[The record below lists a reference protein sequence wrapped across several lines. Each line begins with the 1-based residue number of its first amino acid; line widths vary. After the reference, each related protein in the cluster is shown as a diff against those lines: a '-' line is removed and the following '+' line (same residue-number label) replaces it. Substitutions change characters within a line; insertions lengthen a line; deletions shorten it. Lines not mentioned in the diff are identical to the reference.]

1 MAERILEVD
10 KVTKIYPGVKALDEV
25 SLEFEKGEIHA
36 LVGENGAG
44 KSTIIKT
51 IAGAVKPDSGS
62 VLFEGK
68 DLTKMK
74 TSEIRG
80 CGIEVVYQEF
90 NLALQLPV
98 YENIFIGNLAKKGP
112 GGKLAD
118 KKYMIEVT
126 RRLFE
131 KLGIDIDPEARVD
144 SLSVAYMQFV
154 EIAKAVSRN
163 VRILIMDEPTATL
176 TNAEVEILFK
186 TIRKLKEEGVTILY
200 VSHRMEEIFELTDRC
215 SVLRDGKYI
224 ATVNTKDTD
233 RKELI
238 RYMVGREVNETFPPR
253 KAEIGEEVLRV
264 EHLTGNT
271 VSDVSFTLHKGEIL
285 GFGGLVG
292 AGRTETVE
300 MLFGAARV
308 ESGDIWLHG
317 EKVKIPNPRAAVQK
331 GIALIPEDRKRHGLI
346 LDKSIM
352 ENSTLPMLKK
362 FAKGVVLER
371 KSQEKATQEQIDA
384 LAIKTPGMEQLAKN
398 LSGGNQQKVVL
409 AKWLIS
415 NSDILIFDEP
425 TRGVDVGAKQE
436 IYQIMNRLVESGKS
450 IIMISSEMPELLGM
464 ADRLIVMCE
473 HKMSGELTKENMNQM
488 QVLDLA
494 SGKK

>member
-1 MAERILEVD
+1 MAESILIVEG
-10 KVTKIYPGVKALDEV
+10 VTKTYPGVRALDQV
-25 SLEFEKGEIHA
+25 SLEFRKGEIHA

-51 IAGAVKPDSGS
+51 IAGAIRPDCGS
-62 VLFEGK
+62 VLYEGK
-68 DLTKMK
+68 ELTQMK

-98 YENIFIGNLAKKGP
+98 YENIFIGNLSGKGP
-112 GGKLAD
+112 GGKLVD
-118 KKYMIEVT
+118 KKYMIEST
-126 RRLFE
+126 RQLFE
-131 KLGIDIDPEARVD
+131 QLGIDIDPEARVN

-176 TNAEVEILFK
+176 TNAEVQILFK
-186 TIRKLKEEGVTILY
+186 TIRKLKEEGVTVIY

-215 SVLRDGKYI
+215 SVFRDGKYI
-224 ATVNTKDTD
+224 ITVNTKETT

-238 RYMVGREVNETFPPR
+238 QYMVGREVSETFPER
-253 KAEIGEEVLRV
+253 RLKIGEEVLRV

-271 VSDVSFTLHKGEIL
+271 ISDVSFTLHKGEIL

-292 AGRTETVE
+292 AGRTETIE

-308 ESGDIWLHG
+308 ESGDIYLHG
-317 EKVKIPNPRAAVQK
+317 EKVKIPNPRAAVAR

-346 LDKSIM
+346 LSKSIM
-352 ENSTLPMLKK
+352 ENATLPMIKK
-362 FAKGVVLER
+362 FAKGMVLNR
-371 KSQEKATQEQIDA
+371 KKQEEATQEQIDA
-384 LAIKTPGMEQLAKN
+384 LGIKTPGQEQLVKN

-436 IYQIMNRLVESGKS
+436 IYQIMNRLVENGKS

-464 ADRLIVMCE
+464 SDRLIVMCE
-473 HKMSGELTKENMNQM
+473 HRMAGELTKENMNQM
-488 QVLDLA
+488 RVLDLA
-494 SGKK
+494 SGEK

>member
-1 MAERILEVD
+1 MAESILVVD
-10 KVTKIYPGVKALDEV
+10 NVTKTYPGVKALDQV
-25 SLEFEKGEIHA
+25 SLEFRKGEIHA

-51 IAGAVKPDSGS
+51 IAGAIKPDSGS
-62 VLFEGK
+62 VLFDGK
-68 DLTKMK
+68 DLIQMK

-98 YENIFIGNLAKKGP
+98 YENIFIGNLAGKGP

-118 KKYMIEVT
+118 KKYMIETT
-126 RRLFE
+126 RKLFDQ
-131 KLGIDIDPEARVD
+131 LGIHIDPEARVD

-163 VRILIMDEPTATL
+163 VRVLIMDEPTATL

-186 TIRKLKEEGVTILY
+186 TIRKLKAEGVTIIY

-224 ATVNTKDTD
+224 ATVNTKETT

-238 RYMVGREVNETFPPR
+238 QHMVGREVSETFPSR
-253 KAEIGEEVLRV
+253 NVEIGEEVLRV
-264 EHLTGNT
+264 EHLTGNK
-271 VSDVSFTLHKGEIL
+271 VSDINFTLHKGEIL

-300 MLFGAARV
+300 MIFGSARV
-308 ESGDIWLHG
+308 ERGEIYLHG
-317 EKVKIPNPRAAVQK
+317 ENVKIPNPRAAVQK

-346 LDKSIM
+346 LEKSIM
-352 ENSTLPMLKK
+352 ENATLPMLKK
-362 FAKGVVLER
+362 FAKGFVLNR
-371 KSQEKATQEQIDA
+371 KKQEKATQEQINA
-384 LAIKTPGMEQLAKN
+384 LGIKTPSMDQLAKN

-436 IYQIMNRLVESGKS
+436 IYQIMNELVENGKS

-473 HKMSGELTKENMNQM
+473 HRMTGELTKENMNQM
-488 QVLDLA
+488 QVLELA
-494 SGKK
+494 SGER

>member
-1 MAERILEVD
+1 MAESILV
-10 KVTKIYPGVKALDEV
+10 VNNITKTYPGVRALDQV
-25 SLEFEKGEIHA
+25 SLEFQKGEIHA

-51 IAGAVKPDSGS
+51 IAGAIKPDSGS

-98 YENIFIGNLAKKGP
+98 YENIFIGNLAGKGP
-112 GGKLAD
+112 GNKLAD
-118 KKYMIEVT
+118 KNYMIQT
-126 RRLFE
+126 TKKLFE
-131 KLGIDIDPEARVD
+131 QLGIKIDPEVRVD

-176 TNAEVEILFK
+176 TNSEVEILFH
-186 TIRKLKEEGVTILY
+186 TIRKLKNNGVTIIY

-224 ATVNTKDTD
+224 ATVKTKETS

-238 RYMVGREVNETFPPR
+238 QYMVGREVNETYPER
-253 KAEIGEEVLRV
+253 LVQIGEEVLRV

-271 VSDVSFTLHKGEIL
+271 VADVSFTLHKGEIL

-308 ESGDIWLHG
+308 ESGDIYLHG
-317 EKVKIPNPRAAVQK
+317 EKVKIANPRAAVKK

-346 LDKSIM
+346 LNKNIM
-352 ENSTLPMLKK
+352 ENATLPMLKK
-362 FAKGVVLER
+362 FAKGIVLNR
-371 KSQEKATQEQIDA
+371 KKQEISTQEQIKA
-384 LAIKTPGMEQLAKN
+384 LGIKTPSMEQLVKN

-436 IYQIMNRLVESGKS
+436 IYQIMNRLVENGKS

-473 HKMSGELTKENMNQM
+473 HKVSGELTKENMNQM
-488 QVLDLA
+488 RVLDLA
-494 SGKK
+494 SGEK

>member
-1 MAERILEVD
+1 MAERILVVD
-10 KVTKIYPGVKALDEV
+10 NVTKTYPGVKALDQV
-25 SLEFEKGEIHA
+25 SLAFEKGEIHA

-51 IAGAVKPDSGS
+51 IAGAIKPDSGA

-98 YENIFIGNLAKKGP
+98 YENIFIGNLAGKGP
-112 GGKLAD
+112 GNRLAD
-118 KKYMIEVT
+118 KKYMIET
-126 RRLFE
+126 TKKLFE
-131 KLGIDIDPEARVD
+131 KLGIRIDPESRVD

-215 SVLRDGKYI
+215 SVLRDGRYI
-224 ATVNTKDTD
+224 ATVHTKDTT

-238 RYMVGREVNETFPPR
+238 RYMVGREVSETFPPR
-253 KAEIGEEVLRV
+253 KSRIGEEVLRV

-271 VSDVSFTLHKGEIL
+271 VSDISFTLHKGEIL

-308 ESGDIWLHG
+308 ESGSIWLHG
-317 EKVKIPNPRAAVQK
+317 EPVKIPNPRAAVQK

-352 ENSTLPMLKK
+352 ENATLPMLKR
-362 FAKGVVLER
+362 FARGSVLNR
-371 KSQEKATQEQIDA
+371 KLQEKATQEQAEA
-384 LAIKTPGMEQLAKN
+384 LGIKTPGVDQLAKN

-415 NSDILIFDEP
+415 SSDILIFDEP

-473 HKMSGELTKENMNQM
+473 HKMSGELSKENMDQI
-488 QVLDLA
+488 QVLELA

>member
-1 MAERILEVD
+1 MAESILIVEG
-10 KVTKIYPGVKALDEV
+10 VTKTYPGVRALDQV
-25 SLEFEKGEIHA
+25 SLEFRKGEVHA

-51 IAGAVKPDSGS
+51 IAGAIRPDCGS
-62 VLFEGK
+62 VLYEGK
-68 DLTKMK
+68 ELTQMK
-74 TSEIRG
+74 TSEIRE

-98 YENIFIGNLAKKGP
+98 YENIFIGNLSGKGP
-112 GGKLAD
+112 GGKLVD
-118 KKYMIEVT
+118 KKYMIEST
-126 RRLFE
+126 RQLFE
-131 KLGIDIDPEARVD
+131 QLGIDIDPEARVD

-176 TNAEVEILFK
+176 TNAEVQILFK
-186 TIRKLKEEGVTILY
+186 TIRKLKEEGVTVIY

-215 SVLRDGKYI
+215 SVFRDGKYI
-224 ATVNTKDTD
+224 ITVNTKETT

-238 RYMVGREVNETFPPR
+238 RYMVGREVSETFPER
-253 KAEIGEEVLRV
+253 RLKIGEEVLRV

-271 VSDVSFTLHKGEIL
+271 ISDVSFTLHKGEIL

-292 AGRTETVE
+292 AGRTETIE

-308 ESGDIWLHG
+308 ESGDIYLHG
-317 EKVKIPNPRAAVQK
+317 EKVKIPNPRAAVSR

-346 LDKSIM
+346 LSKSIM
-352 ENSTLPMLKK
+352 ENATLPMIKK
-362 FAKGVVLER
+362 FAKGMVLNR
-371 KSQEKATQEQIDA
+371 KKQEEATQEQIDA
-384 LAIKTPGMEQLAKN
+384 LGIKTPGQEQLVKN

-436 IYQIMNRLVESGKS
+436 IYQIMNRLVENGKS

-464 ADRLIVMCE
+464 SDRLIVMCE
-473 HKMSGELTKENMNQM
+473 HRMAGELTKENMNQM
-488 QVLDLA
+488 RVLDLA
-494 SGKK
+494 SGEK

>member
-308 ESGDIWLHG
+308 ENGDIWLHG
-317 EKVKIPNPRAAVQK
+317 EKVKIPNPRVAVQK

-362 FAKGVVLER
+362 FAKGAVLER

-473 HKMSGELTKENMNQM
+473 HKMSGELTKENMDQM

>member
-362 FAKGVVLER
+362 FAKGAVLER